1 MLVCRANGYRTL
13 TIAVALLLLAT
24 ARVAWARRT
33 GIEAMDCTGCHGGG
47 AVPMVTLSASPNT
60 PAIGQAVTLTVTVSQ
75 TNGPVAGLY
84 LTTIDPAIMSPTPVG
99 RFVAIEAGTSADSG
113 GITHTMPRTGSGGVT
128 TFKASWS
135 SDVATGVVFFVN
147 GMSANGD
154 NTPRG
159 DAPGSATLS
168 IAVGCSGQ
176 VYYLDQ
182 DGDGYGT
189 LDPGFTPRKACAPPQ
204 GYAALT
210 GDCND
215 FDPSIHPGAP
225 ELCDHK
231 DNNCDGKIDENV
243 VYQAYC
249 EDKDGDGH
257 GVTGGAMKT
266 DCAPSPGFGD
276 CSGDC
281 NDSNATVYPGAP
293 EICDN
298 RDNNCNTL
306 VDEGVRGS
314 CGVGWC
320 RRDAIGCT
328 TICTPGPPRAELC
341 NLFDDDC
348 DGVVD
353 NGNDADLCGGPGLRC
368 VQGRCVPGTS
378 GTGGSGGTDSA
389 GGSGGGATSDAGA
402 RAPESAGAGACSIAA
417 ARSSGDDASWLAAL
431 LGAGAWVRR
440 PRRRRPS
447 RCN

>member
-1 MLVCRANGYRTL
+1 MTTGAGRLFLTTGIALVA
-13 TIAVALLLLAT
+13 IAHP
-24 ARVAWARRT
+24 RVCGARRT
-33 GIEAMDCTGCHGGG
+33 GIEAIDCTGCHGGG
-47 AVPMVTLSASPNT
+47 KVPAVTLSASPDN
-60 PAIGQAVTLTVTVSQ
+60 PAVGQAVTLTVTVSQ
-75 TNGPVAGLY
+75 TNGPIAGFY
-84 LTTIDPAIMSPTPVG
+84 LTTIDPAVMSVVPVG
-99 RFVAIEAGTSADSG
+99 KFVAIEAGTSADG
-113 GITHTMPRTGSGGVT
+113 GGVTHTMPRAGSGGIT

-135 SDVATGVVFFVN
+135 SDSQTGVVFFVN

-168 IAVGCSGQ
+168 IAVGCTGRL
-176 VYYLDQ
+176 YYLDQ

-189 LDPGFTPRKACAPPQ
+189 SDPAFVPRKACTPPQ

-215 FDPSIHPGAP
+215 FDASIHPGAA
-225 ELCDHK
+225 EMCDQK

-243 VYQAYC
+243 VYQSYC

-257 GVTGGAMKT
+257 GLPGGAMKR

-276 CSGDC
+276 CGGDC

-328 TICTPGPPRAELC
+328 TVCTTGPPRAELC

-353 NGNDADLCGGPGLRC
+353 NGSDADLCGGPGLRC
-368 VQGRCVPGTS
+368 VQGMCVPAAPGTGAGGTS
-378 GTGGSGGTDSA
+378 GSTGGPS
-389 GGSGGGATSDAGA
+389 SDAGRGTVDA
-402 RAPESAGAGACSIAA
+402 TSASGCSIAGS
-417 ARSSGDDASWLAAL
+417 RVSGEGASWLAVLMA
-431 LGAGAWVRR
+431 AGAL
-440 PRRRRPS
+440 RRRRSGHLLGKDHNHAPVG
-447 RCN
+447 

>member
-1 MLVCRANGYRTL
+1 
-13 TIAVALLLLAT
+13 
-24 ARVAWARRT
+24 
-33 GIEAMDCTGCHGGG
+33 
-47 AVPMVTLSASPNT
+47 
-60 PAIGQAVTLTVTVSQ
+60 
-75 TNGPVAGLY
+75 
-84 LTTIDPAIMSPTPVG
+84 
-99 RFVAIEAGTSADSG
+99 
-113 GITHTMPRTGSGGVT
+113 
-128 TFKASWS
+128 
-135 SDVATGVVFFVN
+135 
-147 GMSANGD
+147 
-154 NTPRG
+154 
-159 DAPGSATLS
+159 
-168 IAVGCSGQ
+168 
-176 VYYLDQ
+176 
-182 DGDGYGT
+182 
-189 LDPGFTPRKACAPPQ
+189 
-204 GYAALT
+204 
-210 GDCND
+210 
-215 FDPSIHPGAP
+215 
-225 ELCDHK
+225 
-231 DNNCDGKIDENV
+231 
-243 VYQAYC
+243 
-249 EDKDGDGH
+249 
-257 GVTGGAMKT
+257 MKT

>member
-1 MLVCRANGYRTL
+1 MLVCKSNGYRTL
-13 TIAVALLLLAT
+13 TIAVALLVVAD
-24 ARVAWARRT
+24 ARISWARRT

-47 AVPMVTLSASPNT
+47 AVPMVTLSASPNN
-60 PAIGQAVTLTVTVSQ
+60 PAVGQAVTLTVTVSQ
-75 TNGPVAGLY
+75 TNGPIAGLY
-84 LTTIDPAIMSPTPVG
+84 LTTIDPAIMSPIPVG
-99 RFVAIEAGTSADSG
+99 KFVAIEAGTAADSG
-113 GITHTMPRTGSGGVT
+113 GVTHTMPRTGAGGVT
-128 TFKASWS
+128 AFKASWS

-176 VYYLDQ
+176 LYYLDQ

-189 LDPGFTPRKACAPPQ
+189 LDPGFAPRKACTPPQ

-243 VYQAYC
+243 VYQTYC

-276 CSGDC
+276 CGGDC

-348 DGVVD
+348 DGVID
-353 NGNDADLCGGPGLRC
+353 NGSDADLCGAPGLHC
-368 VQGRCVPGTS
+368 VQGKCVPGPS
-378 GTGGSGGTDSA
+378 GTGGSGGSGSA
-389 GGSGGGATSDAGA
+389 GGSSGGVTSDGGGPPRDPAAASG
-402 RAPESAGAGACSIAA
+402 CSIAT
-417 ARSSGDDASWLAAL
+417 ARSSGDDASWLATLIAA
-431 LGAGAWVRR
+431 GAGIRR
-440 PRRRRPS
+440 SRRRRPC
-447 RCN
+447 RCD